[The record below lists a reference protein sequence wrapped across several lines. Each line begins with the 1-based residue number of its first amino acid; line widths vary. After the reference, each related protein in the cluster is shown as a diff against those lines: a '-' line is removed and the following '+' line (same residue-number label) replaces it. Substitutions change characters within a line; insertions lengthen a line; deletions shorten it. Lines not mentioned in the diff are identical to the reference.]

1 MSEDIDPHVLRKYE
15 IRQRLGRGAYGIV
28 WKAVSRKNNQIVALK
43 KCFDA
48 FQNSTDAQR
57 TFREI
62 MYLQELHGH
71 ENIVEILNVI
81 RSEND
86 RDIYIITDFLESDL
100 HAVIKAGILQDI
112 HKQYIL
118 YQIVRALKY
127 MHSGELVH
135 RDLKPSNILLNAD
148 CSVKLCDFGLARSV
162 ATNTNLFHESNSLF
176 LSEYIATRWFRS
188 PELLLASP
196 IYSKGVDIWAVG
208 CILGEMLTGK
218 PVFPGTSTLDQLE
231 RVLTVT
237 GPPSRE
243 DLDAIQ
249 SPFAETMLQSI
260 TLRPDRRSLAD
271 MFPKAS
277 PDMLD
282 FLKRCFRFN
291 PDKRPSAIELLQHPL
306 FSRFHDSKKEPS
318 APAVIRI
325 ALDDN
330 IKLSADDY
338 REHIYQLIMKR
349 KKDINRAN
357 REQAEP
363 ILVNPA
369 PVAKV
374 VYQPTATLARPGAYM
389 YRTGSSMMAQSTAKA
404 GSLATYNSSVG
415 RPTRNNYRDLPP
427 GTSTKPVEA
436 KVLKND
442 PIVTENAT
450 KSDSTSSTYGYEGF
464 LNYLFGG
471 KW

>member
-15 IRQRLGRGAYGIV
+15 ILQRLGRGAYGIV

-62 MYLQELHGH
+62 MYLQELRGH

-148 CSVKLCDFGLARSV
+148 CLVKLCDFGLARSV
-162 ATNTNLFHESNSLF
+162 AANTDVSQDSNSSF

-188 PELLLASP
+188 PELLLAYP
-196 IYSKGVDIWAVG
+196 LYSKGVDIWAVG

-237 GPPSRE
+237 GPPSKE

-260 TLRPDRRSLAD
+260 NPRQDQRSLAD

-291 PDKRPSAIELLQHPL
+291 PNKRPSAIDLLQHPL

-318 APAVIRI
+318 APTAIRI

-338 REHIYQLIMKR
+338 RKHIYQLIMKR
-349 KKDINRAN
+349 AS
-357 REQAEP
+357 REQPEPP
-363 ILVNPA
+363 ILVNTA

-374 VYQPTATLARPGAYM
+374 VVARPGAYM

-404 GSLATYNSSVG
+404 ASLATYTSSVG
-415 RPTRNNYRDLPP
+415 RATRA
-427 GTSTKPVEA
+427 TKPVESR
-436 KVLKND
+436 VVKND
-442 PIVTENAT
+442 PVVTKNAT